1 MQNRSIY
8 KTIYAPLF
16 NMGDIQVRQSLP
28 SSAIE
33 YLDPFV
39 LLHHGH
45 LVLDPSIDLKH
56 AGVGP
61 HPHRG
66 FSPVTYVFK
75 GGTRHRDSRGN
86 DHKVYAGGTQWMNSG
101 MGIMHSER
109 PLEHEME
116 IIQMWINS
124 PGKNKMD
131 VPFYF
136 PLEKENT
143 PQYLTDDKLVEV
155 NIVTGSMFGIQG
167 PIPTITAIQ
176 SATLHI
182 QPNGKLLLPIP
193 QGHNA
198 FLYLLDGTLKLNE
211 TSIVEGL
218 HMVVLNNDG
227 DGIQMEGIENTS
239 ALFMSGEP
247 IGEEIATHGP
257 FVMNTQT
264 EIMEAY
270 RDLRIGK
277 MGILI
282 EE

>member
-1 MQNRSIY
+1 MHFRSIH
-8 KTIYAPLF
+8 KVIYAPLF

-28 SSAIE
+28 SSAVE

-45 LVLDPSIDLKH
+45 LILEPNIDLKH

-75 GGTRHRDSRGN
+75 GGTQHRDSRGN
-86 DHKVYAGGTQWMNSG
+86 DHKVYAGGTQWMHAG
-101 MGIMHSER
+101 MGIIHSER

-124 PGKNKMD
+124 PAKNKMD
-131 VPFYF
+131 APFYY
-136 PLEKENT
+136 PLDKENT

-155 NIVTGSMFGIQG
+155 NIVTGNMYGKQG
-167 PIPTITAIQ
+167 PIPTLTPIH
-176 SATLHI
+176 SATLHV
-182 QPNGKLLLPIP
+182 QANGKLLLPIP
-193 QGHNA
+193 KGHNS
-198 FLYLLDGTLKLNE
+198 FLYLLDGQLKLNNKDL
-211 TSIVEGL
+211 IKGL
-218 HMVVLNNDG
+218 HMVILNDDG
-227 DGIQMEGIENTS
+227 EAIELEGIENTR
-239 ALFMSGEP
+239 ALFMSGTP

-282 EE
+282 ED